1 MRAARQAWRRL
12 EPVHSM
18 IYFVPEAPER
28 YAALGLDARTAY
40 FASRAA
46 AFGRASAEVVIATFY
61 NFNPDVVRAAI
72 PAAWEKASPE
82 QVLDA
87 RADAA
92 TAALRRGGVDRLP
105 GLEETVSLARRAAEA
120 AGRPRPGQA
129 PLRGAR
135 GTALAGRADPAA
147 LVGADPP
154 ARVPRGRAHRRPHHG
169 GRHPGR
175 GPRPAR
181 GHRHHAQEV
190 PDGDPRVARR
200 GMGGDRREPP
210 RARPARR
217 RVPQPRG
224 RGLPPG
230 ASRTAPTRSRSPPTP
245 PWARRAASAS
255 PNWPAPS
262 AGPSWTAASSAS
274 PSAPPEGLR

>member
-72 PAAWEKASPE
+72 PAAWEKASPS
-82 QVLDA
+82 
-87 RADAA
+87 RCSTPRRTRPPRPSAA
-92 TAALRRGGVDRLP
+92 AASTGSPAWRRPSPWPAAPP
-105 GLEETVSLARRAAEA
+105 GRR
-120 AGRPRPGQA
+120 RPRPGQA

-224 RGLPPG
+224 RGLPPD